1 MSDVES
7 QLRAKIS
14 SKLTVATFL
23 AGFTFAALLELLMNR
38 SRFEAARTIVP
49 VRVAVVSLTL
59 ALALFISAV
68 YMYDRLSMPR
78 EFWKYQPH
86 SGSNGKK
93 TFLEKLHFKV
103 HSESA
108 MASDGALYTYMIGV
122 WQWVFTPA
130 VISAFV
136 GFSAILYSIDDR
148 PILWTG
154 IGVIF
159 AVFIYYI
166 VLRPILGKID

>member
-1 MSDVES
+1 MSDVDS
-7 QLRAKIS
+7 QLRQKIA
-14 SKLTVATFL
+14 SKMTVATFL
-23 AGFTFAALLELLMNR
+23 AGFTFAALLELLKDR
-38 SRFEAARTIVP
+38 SHFESARTIIP
-49 VRVAVVSLTL
+49 IRVAVVSLTL
-59 ALALFISAV
+59 ALGLFISAV

-78 EFWKYQPH
+78 EFWSYQPRP
-86 SGSNGKK
+86 GSNGKK

-103 HSESA
+103 HPESA
-108 MASDGALYTYMIGV
+108 MLKDGALYTYMIGV

-148 PILWTG
+148 PTFWAG